1 MNNSPTTPSFARTP
15 RLPRMRSQRIVHVVQ
30 TEDNKDVSVVT
41 ISEDGLAEETQETV
55 DFCIPDA
62 EDKEDCEVRV
72 TDESDKQAEDEP
84 IVFEVDLDDGDV
96 QQLTKCDCDEHKQAT
111 QSRRASLFSNDEF
124 EPIRMKL
131 PKRTPQPLRL
141 SNHKVTS
148 PKKTAFSS
156 PASPA
161 SPPVSEASDASSHPS
176 SLDSPNTGLDASPTL
191 YASSHTPYT
200 SGSSTTLYSVASAV
214 SSMTYVDSSS
224 YQKHGGRTFCA
235 FEKEAGSPKFV
246 DVVTPDNVTG
256 TRGLV
261 DLKAYGYNFGWS
273 RFDGRSDVAH
283 GLRPE
288 EAAELEIFLSKGPN
302 AFPNRGSPTRSPKKS
317 AFEKKLFEV
326 LKLIK

>member
-1 MNNSPTTPSFARTP
+1 MNNSPTTPSFVRTP
-15 RLPRMRSQRIVHVVQ
+15 RLPHMRSQRIVHVVQ
-30 TEDNKDVSVVT
+30 TEDNKDVSIVT
-41 ISEDGLAEETQETV
+41 ISEDGRTEETQEIV
-55 DFCIPDA
+55 DFCITDT
-62 EDKEDCEVRV
+62 ENKEECEVHV
-72 TDESDKQAEDEP
+72 TGGSDKPAEDEP

-96 QQLTKCDCDEHKQAT
+96 QQLTKCDCEEHNQTA
-111 QSRRASLFSNDEF
+111 QSRRASLFSDDEF

-141 SNHKVTS
+141 LNHKVTS

-156 PASPA
+156 PASPV
-161 SPPVSEASDASSHPS
+161 SPPVSEASDASSRAS
-176 SLDSPNTGLDASPTL
+176 SLDSPNPSLDASPTL
-191 YASSHTPYT
+191 YAPSHAPYT
-200 SGSSTTLYSVASAV
+200 SGSSTTLYSVASAA
-214 SSMTYVDSSS
+214 SSATYVDSFS
-224 YQKHGGRTFCA
+224 YQKHGGRAFCA
-235 FEKEAGSPKFV
+235 YEKEAGSPKLV

-261 DLKAYGYNFGWS
+261 DLRVYGYSFGWS
-273 RFDGRSDVAH
+273 RFAGRSDAAH

-302 AFPNRGSPTRSPKKS
+302 AFPNRESPTRSPKKS